1 MNKQQKRHT
10 LYLTNFA
17 ESKDLTERR
26 DITYSWIGRPILLDG
41 NSPQI
46 DL

>member
-10 LYLTNFA
+10 LYLTNFV

-26 DITYSWIGRPILLDG
+26 DINIFMDWKTQYC
-41 NSPQI
+41 
-46 DL
+46 